1 MDYVLAA
8 GPGRTAFARFWG
20 LLAKEAAA
28 HPSAFAAELMN
39 EPVRQP
45 RRHHHRHSPPPPP
58 PPRPRAQTRRPAPTL
73 QMSLRRREMF
83 QTWRAAAEQLVEHT
97 PFNLSDAAAPIARL
111 VPPSC
116 SGRSIRTPDRRLR
129 S

>member
-1 MDYVLAA
+1 MTGTEFNLRDLIRIIPDYPKPGVTFCDITTLLAA

-45 RRHHHRHSPPPPP
+45 RRHHHRHS
-58 PPRPRAQTRRPAPTL
+58 RHRHRHR
-73 QMSLRRREMF
+73 
-83 QTWRAAAEQLVEHT
+83 
-97 PFNLSDAAAPIARL
+97 
-111 VPPSC
+111 
-116 SGRSIRTPDRRLR
+116 
-129 S
+129 